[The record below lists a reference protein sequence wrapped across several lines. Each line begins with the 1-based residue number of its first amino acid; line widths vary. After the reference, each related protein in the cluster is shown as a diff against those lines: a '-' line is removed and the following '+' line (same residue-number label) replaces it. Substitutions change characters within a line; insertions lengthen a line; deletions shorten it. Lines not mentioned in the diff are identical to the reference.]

1 MLSAPSKLVLPLTFL
16 LLIPG
21 CNEDSPATNDGGMS
35 PGDSS
40 TPDDGVDPNAT
51 PGTIVVT
58 VNGEGPITLTQSNLV
73 INNFPNVPVDAI
85 YTSFGAQLPSFAE
98 TVLITFPGQTTG
110 TFTGQMARVQYSRL
124 SPIASGDT
132 SQANGSCTVVVTEF
146 GGPGGVIRGTF
157 EAHTE
162 NTTGTFDLT
171 NGSFAIN
178 RP

>member
-73 INNFPNVPVDAI
+73 INNFPNVPISAV
-85 YTSFGAQLPSFAE
+85 YTSFGAQLAPFAR
-98 TVLITFPGQTTG
+98 TVLITFPGETTG
-110 TFTGQMARVQYSRL
+110 TFPCPQGRVQYSRI
-124 SPIASGDT
+124 SPVEGGDT
-132 SQANGSCTVVVTEF
+132 AQTNGTCTVVVTEF